1 MRDHLLGPMELADA
15 SDDLAERQARR
26 TFVVVA
32 RGARYSGTE
41 VSAQGQLSTSGGV
54 ASDKGVALLE

>member
-15 SDDLAERQARR
+15 SDDLAERQPRC

-41 VSAQGQLSTSGGV
+41 VAAQEQLFTSGDV
-54 ASDKGVALLE
+54 ASDKVG